1 MALLFEPCVGM
12 ENMNAEPKKFSLP
25 GRATVGVEFLKPE
38 LLKRQQKAPAVLSGS
53 VLSPL
58 LPPRPR
64 KRLGLEQLEAHG
76 WDGL

>member
-1 MALLFEPCVGM
+1 MALLSEPCSGM
-12 ENMNAEPKKFSLP
+12 GNMNIEPKRFSMP

-64 KRLGLEQLEAHG
+64 KWHGLEKLEAHS